1 MTHSLH
7 RRGTDDDLHEDYVVI
22 VKYSRQVMLEGTQDR
37 MRRTWEILSRYER
50 DLENYGN
57 HLPNW
62 NGGAL
67 YNMEELKKMDSPIIH
82 AVFKDRE
89 KLKACLKEI
98 KENNLGLSV
107 VVSGLYDETRTIC
120 TELDLKP
127 HTVNQSLGIHGKTEL
142 LPEEGVL
149 EIHTLCGHAMVSP
162 NLIRHMVKKINEG
175 KITCKD
181 AAKKLSRMCDC
192 GIFNPHR
199 AEKLLSRMTAGK

>member
-7 RRGTDDDLHEDYVVI
+7 RRGTAEDLHEDYVVI

-37 MRRTWEILSRYER
+37 MRRTWEILSHYER

-57 HLPNW
+57 HHPNW

-120 TELDLKP
+120 AELDLKP

-149 EIHTLCGHAMVSP
+149 EVHTLCGHAMVSP
-162 NLIRHMVKKINEG
+162 NLIRHMVKKINDG

>member
-7 RRGTDDDLHEDYVVI
+7 RRGTAEDLHEDYVVI
-22 VKYSRQVMLEGTQDR
+22 VKYSRQVMREDTQDR
-37 MRRTWEILSRYER
+37 MRRTWEILSRFER

-62 NGGAL
+62 NGGPL
-67 YNMEELKKMDSPIIH
+67 YTMEQLQKMDSPIIH

-89 KLKACLKEI
+89 KLKACMKEI

-107 VVSGLYDETRTIC
+107 VVSGLYDETRAIC
-120 TELDLKP
+120 AELDLKP
-127 HTVNQSLGIHGKTEL
+127 HTVNQSLGIHGRTEL
-142 LPEEGVL
+142 LLEEGAL

-175 KITCKD
+175 TITCKD

-199 AEKLLSRMTAGK
+199 AENLLSGMTVGK

>member
-7 RRGTDDDLHEDYVVI
+7 RRGTAEDLHHDYVVI

-57 HLPNW
+57 HLPRW
-62 NGGAL
+62 DGGPL
-67 YNMEELKKMDSPIIH
+67 YNMAELKKMDSPIIH

-89 KLKACLKEI
+89 KLKAFLHEM
-98 KENNLGLSV
+98 KENQLGLSV
-107 VVSGLYDETRTIC
+107 VVSGLYDETRAIC
-120 TELDLKP
+120 ADLGLKP
-127 HTVNQSLGIHGKTEL
+127 HTVNQSLGVHGRTEL

-162 NLIRHMVKKINEG
+162 NLIRGMVKKINAG
-175 KITCKD
+175 KITCRD
-181 AAKKLSRMCDC
+181 AAKKLARTCDC
-192 GIFNPHR
+192 VIFNPDR
-199 AEKLLSRMTAGK
+199 AEKLLARLTAKE